1 MSEETPAEP
10 TKEDLKRALKV
21 FKKRLKLMRRDDES
35 GLGGGAFSQGKTSG
49 IVAIQLPDGFA
60 PEVWEAL
67 VKKGRLKRTPG
78 RKTYELLPPPGQ
90 K

>member
-1 MSEETPAEP
+1 MTEDSAPTPN
-10 TKEDLKRALKV
+10 KEDIKRAMKA

-35 GLGGGAFSQGKTSG
+35 NLGGGAFSSGKASG

-67 VKKGRLKRTPG
+67 EKKGRIKRTPG
-78 RKTYELLPPPGQ
+78 RKTYELITPGS
-90 K
+90 